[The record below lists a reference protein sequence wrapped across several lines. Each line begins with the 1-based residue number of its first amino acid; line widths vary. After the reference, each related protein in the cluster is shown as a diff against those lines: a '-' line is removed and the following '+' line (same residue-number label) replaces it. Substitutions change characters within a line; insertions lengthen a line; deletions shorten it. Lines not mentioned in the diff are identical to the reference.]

1 MFFPACSEPV
11 DVVFGIP
18 TSENIPADL
27 FASMKKFISQTVNSF
42 DVGPMK
48 MHVGLV
54 TYSNKASTELKI
66 NQLDSKDL
74 IKELMNGLTQQGTE
88 VNVVS
93 ALDEAAHLTFTIF
106 GGVRQPSPKAF
117 VLLVP
122 EGSVNSRQE
131 ILSAAGRL
139 KSLGVRLITVAVG
152 GSVDQNLYELAS
164 TQPPSKFFYN
174 VSDHNALNS
183 KSRNVADVV
192 CKGNL

>member
-1 MFFPACSEPV
+1 
-11 DVVFGIP
+11 
-18 TSENIPADL
+18 
-27 FASMKKFISQTVNSF
+27 
-42 DVGPMK
+42 MK

-93 ALDEAAHLTFTIF
+93 ALGEAAHLTFTIF

-174 VSDHNALNS
+174 VSDQNALNS